1 MYLFIRPELKIKY
14 NLPHLIYF
22 NFER

>member
-14 NLPHLIYF
+14 VLLHLMYF
-22 NFER
+22 HFER

>member
-14 NLPHLIYF
+14 VLLHLIYF